1 MCKTPIDIFNK
12 KADICLKT
20 ILFYASIDTYAV
32 ESFLLIRSGNYA
44 RTACHFDERQVFYM
58 PKIKLKTL
66 AYNTIRS
73 KIVTCQYAPGTFLSE
88 EQLTTELSLSRTPV
102 RDALGRLEQ
111 EGLLEIRPKCG
122 ILVRPLTLNDIDM
135 IFEVRMM
142 YEPYV
147 LTHYGGNLSAS
158 ALREFYDIFQKWNPG
173 KELYRD
179 KDSFYD
185 LDYRFHSLIMS
196 ACPNEFIRRNYDT
209 IQTQNERFRYM
220 TGNVSNVR
228 LEATFK
234 EHLAIVEPCLKGD
247 WETAAEQLRDHL
259 ERSMSSAFQL
269 VAKSNPGFLNV

>member
-1 MCKTPIDIFNK
+1 
-12 KADICLKT
+12 
-20 ILFYASIDTYAV
+20 
-32 ESFLLIRSGNYA
+32 
-44 RTACHFDERQVFYM
+44 M
-58 PKIKLKTL
+58 PKLNLKTL

-73 KIVTCQYAPGTFLSE
+73 KIVTCQYAPGTFLNE
-88 EQLTTELSLSRTPV
+88 EQLTTELSLRRTPV

-147 LTHYGGNLSAS
+147 LTHYGANLSVS
-158 ALREFYDIFQKWNPG
+158 ALNEFYDIFKKWDPN
-173 KELYRD
+173 KEIYRD

-185 LDYRFHSLIMS
+185 LDYRFHALIMS
-196 ACPNEFIRRNYDT
+196 ACPNEFINRSYDT

-220 TGNVSNVR
+220 TGNVSNFR

-234 EHLAIVEPCLKGD
+234 EHMAIVEPCLKGD
-247 WETAAEQLRDHL
+247 WEKAKEQLIYHL
-259 ERSMSSAFQL
+259 EQSKASSFRL
-269 VAKSNPGFLNV
+269 VANAETNNLAHRMTL

>member
-1 MCKTPIDIFNK
+1 MHVPFGHGNRLLQGFVVGFSESLDSDISEL
-12 KADICLKT
+12 KAISEVLDFEPVL
-20 ILFYASIDTYAV
+20 
-32 ESFLLIRSGNYA
+32 N
-44 RTACHFDERQVFYM
+44 
-58 PKIKLKTL
+58 
-66 AYNTIRS
+66 
-73 KIVTCQYAPGTFLSE
+73 E

-147 LTHYGGNLSAS
+147 LTHYGANLSVS
-158 ALREFYDIFQKWNPG
+158 ALNEFYDIFKKWDPN
-173 KELYRD
+173 KEIYRD

-185 LDYRFHSLIMS
+185 LDYRFHALIMS
-196 ACPNEFIRRNYDT
+196 ACPNEFINRSYDT

-220 TGNVSNVR
+220 TGNVSNFR

-234 EHLAIVEPCLKGD
+234 EHMAIVEPCLKGD
-247 WETAAEQLRDHL
+247 WEKAKEQLIYHL
-259 ERSMSSAFQL
+259 EQSKASHSVLSLLPRPTTSHII
-269 VAKSNPGFLNV
+269 

>member
-1 MCKTPIDIFNK
+1 
-12 KADICLKT
+12 
-20 ILFYASIDTYAV
+20 
-32 ESFLLIRSGNYA
+32 
-44 RTACHFDERQVFYM
+44 M
-58 PKIKLKTL
+58 PKINLKTL
-66 AYNTIRS
+66 AYNTIRT
-73 KIVTCQYAPGTFLSE
+73 KIVTCQYAPGTFLNE

-147 LTHYGGNLSAS
+147 LTHYGANLSVS
-158 ALREFYDIFQKWNPG
+158 ALNEFYDIFKKWDPN
-173 KELYRD
+173 KEIYRD

-185 LDYRFHSLIMS
+185 LDYRFHALIMS
-196 ACPNEFIRRNYDT
+196 ACPNEFINRSYDT

-220 TGNVSNVR
+220 TGNVSNFR

-234 EHLAIVEPCLKGD
+234 EHMAIVEPCL
-247 WETAAEQLRDHL
+247 
-259 ERSMSSAFQL
+259 
-269 VAKSNPGFLNV
+269 